1 MKMIAWSVDKNQ
13 YADFVLSWWPRGDNY
28 CPRNCVTLGSKNF
41 VEAVEEAKYFLNL
54 DEIN

>member
-28 CPRNCVTLGSKNF
+28 CPRNHVTLGSKNF